1 MTEKDG
7 ETPYLDPL
15 HSIGYLTRINFRAFS
30 RALEKLTS
38 AHGVSAGQWRFLR
51 VLWDEDGITQREL
64 AERTGTTE
72 ATTVRSVNGLL
83 KSGLILRRREKDDR
97 RKMKITLSAKGRRL
111 RGELLPMVSE
121 VNERALKGISRK
133 DVETT
138 RKVLLRTFT
147 NLTTD
152 PEDDN

>member
-1 MTEKDG
+1 MTSAGDRE
-7 ETPYLDPL
+7 PYLDPL
-15 HSIGYLTRINFRAFS
+15 NSLGYLTRINFRAFS
-30 RALEKLTS
+30 RALEKLTLT
-38 AHGVSAGQWRFLR
+38 HGVSAGQWRFLR

-97 RKMKITLSAKGRRL
+97 RKMKITLSARGRRL
-111 RGELLPMVSE
+111 RNELLPMVIE
-121 VNERALKGISRK
+121 VNERALKGISKK

-138 RKVLLRTFT
+138 RRVLLRTYA
-147 NLTTD
+147 NLTAN
-152 PEDDN
+152 PEDTL